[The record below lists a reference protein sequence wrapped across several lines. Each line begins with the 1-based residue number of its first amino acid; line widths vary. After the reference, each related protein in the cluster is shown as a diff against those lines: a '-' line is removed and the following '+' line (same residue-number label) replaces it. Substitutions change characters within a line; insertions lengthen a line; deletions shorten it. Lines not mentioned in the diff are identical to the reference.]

1 MASDAGEDRR
11 DFAQLRRIEFAVDA
25 ELHALQAL
33 ILQQQTAFLDGMVGQ
48 TVDVLFERAGRHA
61 GQIAGKSP
69 YLSAVAVAGDASL
82 IGKIAPVRI
91 ARVTANSLVGDL
103 LAVEAA

>member
-1 MASDAGEDRR
+1 MPEDVARHR
-11 DFAQLRRIEFAVDA
+11 
-25 ELHALQAL
+25 LHALQAL